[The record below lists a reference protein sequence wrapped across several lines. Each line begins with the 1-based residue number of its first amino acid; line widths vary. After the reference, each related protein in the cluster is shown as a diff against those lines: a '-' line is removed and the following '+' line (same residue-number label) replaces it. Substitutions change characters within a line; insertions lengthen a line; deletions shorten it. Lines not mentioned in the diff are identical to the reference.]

1 MHRKSARASTA
12 GDAMT
17 DGNPPKK
24 KEKKTVVYSST
35 VLKSTFEVLVLCLCL
50 L

>member
-24 KEKKTVVYSST
+24 KGEEDSGL
-35 VLKSTFEVLVLCLCL
+35 LKYCT
-50 L
+50 